1 MAAASTNDTGQVLG
15 LFKTVFEKSGLSK
28 NVPSFAILQDR
39 IGLSS
44 SEMLGDFYQV
54 GVQLSGEHGT
64 TYAPS
69 QNESAPPALNAAVAS
84 TVLQMQVPSYQQIT
98 RSRLSYAAAAKA
110 AGKGEK
116 AFEQA
121 YGFVLQSMKEM
132 ASKKLELSMLYGQ
145 LGVGTIQ
152 SGGVSGN
159 VVTIS
164 TTTWSPGTW
173 AGMINCGI
181 DSWTSAGA
189 TSTAHDSDLQVTAI
203 ALATRQITL
212 STITN
217 TIAGDFLYIYGSRT
231 STGYNE
237 GPGLMQII
245 RTTSGTVFNIPIGS
259 YDTFQSQQ
267 YNVNGAFNF
276 TAIITGAMQAYNY
289 GLSEDVVLL
298 CSPKQYAVLAA
309 DEAALRRYDSSYSRS
324 EGERG
329 NKALKFHT
337 GTGSIEILP
346 HPYMRDSEAAI
357 IPFDYC
363 RFVGAS
369 KLTAGLPGVGDL
381 AVQVSDTGAVE
392 LRMFADCSP
401 CILKPALCVYFFG
414 LT

>member
-1 MAAASTNDTGQVLG
+1 MATTNSVSQVIG

-44 SEMLGDFYQV
+44 SEMLGDFYQI
-54 GVQLSGEHGT
+54 GVQLAGEQGT

-69 QNESAPPALNAAVAS
+69 QSESVAPTLNAAVAS
-84 TVLQMQVPSYQQIT
+84 VVLQMQVPSYQQIT

-110 AGKGEK
+110 AGKGER

-132 ASKKLELSMLYGQ
+132 ASKKLELSLLYGQ
-145 LGVGTIQ
+145 LGLGKVL
-152 SGGVSGN
+152 SVSTN
-159 VVTIS
+159 TVTI
-164 TTTWSPGTW
+164 TTDSWSPGTW
-173 AGMINCGI
+173 AGLINAGV
-181 DSWTSAGA
+181 DSWTTQAA
-189 TSTAHDSDLQVTAI
+189 TATAHDTNLTVLSMSLSART
-203 ALATRQITL
+203 ITF

-217 TIAGDFLYIYGSRT
+217 TVANDWLYFYGART
-231 STGYNE
+231 ATSWNE
-237 GPGLMQII
+237 GPGLMKIVQ
-245 RTTSGTVFNIPIGS
+245 TVTGTLFNIAIGS
-259 YDTFQSQQ
+259 YDTMQAQQ
-267 YNVNGAFNF
+267 YNVNGAFSF

-289 GLSEDVVLL
+289 GLSEDVVLM
-298 CSPKQYAVLAA
+298 CSPKQFAVLAA

-324 EGERG
+324 EGDKG
-329 NKALKFHT
+329 NKSLKFHT

-346 HPYMRDSEAAI
+346 HPYMRDAEATI

-381 AVQVSDTGAVE
+381 AVQVADTAAVE
-392 LRMFADCSP
+392 IRMFADIAP
-401 CILKPALCVYFFG
+401 CILKPALCVYFYG

>member
-1 MAAASTNDTGQVLG
+1 MAATNATSQVLG

-39 IGLSS
+39 IGLST

-69 QNESAPPALNAAVAS
+69 QNESVPPTLNAAVAS
-84 TVLQMQVPSYQQIT
+84 NVLQMQVPSYQQIT

-145 LGVGTIQ
+145 LGLGKV
-152 SGGVSGN
+152 SSVSGN
-159 VVTIS
+159 ILTI
-164 TTTWSPGTW
+164 TTATWSPGTW
-173 AGMINCGI
+173 AGLINAGVS
-181 DSWTSAGA
+181 SWTAQSATA
-189 TSTAHDSDLQVTAI
+189 TLHDDNMTVTGI
-203 ALATRQITL
+203 SLANKQITVA
-212 STITN
+212 SVTN
-217 TIAGDFLYIYGSRT
+217 TVANDWIYFYGART
-231 STGYNE
+231 STGFNE
-237 GPGLMQII
+237 GPGLMNIVQL
-245 RTTSGTVFNIPIGS
+245 TTGTVFNINIAS
-259 YDTFQSQQ
+259 YDTMQAQQ
-267 YNVNGAFNF
+267 YAVNGAFNF
-276 TAIITGAMQAYNY
+276 TSIITGAMQAYNY

-298 CSPKQYAVLAA
+298 CAPRQFAVLAA

-324 EGERG
+324 RSERG
-329 NKALKFHT
+329 TESLKFHT

-346 HPYMRDSEAAI
+346 HPYIREQEAAI

-369 KLTAGLPGVGDL
+369 KLVSGLPGIGDL
-381 AVQVSDTGAVE
+381 AVQVSDTAAVE
-392 LRMFADCSP
+392 LRMFADMSP
-401 CILKPALCVYFFG
+401 CILKPALCVYFSNI
-414 LT
+414 T

>member
-1 MAAASTNDTGQVLG
+1 MGTTNTVTATLG

-39 IGLSS
+39 IGLST

-54 GVQLSGEHGT
+54 GVQLTGEHGT

-69 QNESAPPALNAAVAS
+69 QSESTPPTLNAAVAS
-84 TVLQMQVPSYQQIT
+84 TVLQMQVPSFSQIT

-145 LGVGTIQ
+145 LGLGKVTANS
-152 SGGVSGN
+152 SGVL
-159 VVTIS
+159 TIS
-164 TTTWSPGTW
+164 DNTWSPGTW
-173 AGMINCGI
+173 AGLINAVCEA
-181 DSWTSAGA
+181 WTG
-189 TSTAHDSDLQVTAI
+189 VTATETQHNGD
-203 ALATRQITL
+203 LSITAISL
-212 STITN
+212 LNKTVTVSGSSGAVVAN
-217 TIAGDFLYIYGSRT
+217 DFLYFKGART
-231 STGYNE
+231 STGFNE
-237 GPGLMQII
+237 GPGLMDIV
-245 RTTSGTVFNIPIGS
+245 RLTSGTVFNINIAS
-259 YDTFQSQQ
+259 YDTMQSQQ
-267 YNVNGAFNF
+267 YNVNGAFSF

-289 GLSEDVVLL
+289 GLSEDVALL
-298 CSPKQYAVLAA
+298 CAPRQYAVLAA

-346 HPYMRDSEAAI
+346 HPYIREQEAAI

-369 KLTAGLPGVGDL
+369 KLTAGLPGIGDL
-381 AVQVSDTGAVE
+381 AVQVSDTAAVE
-392 LRMFADCSP
+392 IRMFADMSP
-401 CILKPALCVYFFG
+401 CILKPALCVYFYG

>member
-1 MAAASTNDTGQVLG
+1 MAAATTNTVTQTLG

-39 IGLSS
+39 IGLSA

-54 GVQLSGEHGT
+54 GVQLTGEHGT

-69 QNESAPPALNAAVAS
+69 QSETVAPALNAAVAS
-84 TVLQMQVPSYQQIT
+84 VVLQMQVPSFQQIT

-121 YGFVLQSMKEM
+121 YGFVLQSMKET

-145 LGVGTIQ
+145 LGLAKVL
-152 SGGVSGN
+152 SVSTN
-159 VVTIS
+159 TVTI
-164 TTTWSPGTW
+164 TTATWSPGTW
-173 AGMINCGI
+173 AGLINAGV
-181 DSWTSAGA
+181 DSWTAQTASA
-189 TSTAHDSDLQVTAI
+189 TAHDTNLQVLGMNLLNRTV
-203 ALATRQITL
+203 TF

-217 TIAGDFLYIYGSRT
+217 TVANDWLYFYGART
-231 STGYNE
+231 STGFNE
-237 GPGLMQII
+237 GPGLMSII
-245 RTTSGTVFNIPIGS
+245 QTLTGTLFNIAIGS
-259 YDTFQSQQ
+259 YDTMQAQQ
-267 YNVNGAFNF
+267 YNVNGAFSF
-276 TAIITGAMQAYNY
+276 TAIITGAMAAYNY

-298 CSPKQYAVLAA
+298 CSPRQYSVLAA

-346 HPYMRDSEAAI
+346 HPYMRDADAAI

-369 KLTAGLPGVGDL
+369 KLTAGLPGIGDL
-381 AVQVSDTGAVE
+381 AVQVTDTAAIE
-392 LRMFADCSP
+392 IRMFADMSP
-401 CILKPALCVYFFG
+401 CILKPALCVYFYG

>member
-1 MAAASTNDTGQVLG
+1 MGSTNTTGAVLG

-39 IGLSS
+39 IGLSTA
-44 SEMLGDFYQV
+44 EMLGDFYQV

-69 QNESAPPALNAAVAS
+69 QNESAAPALNAAVAS
-84 TVLQMQVPSYQQIT
+84 NVLQMQVPSYSQIT

-110 AGKGEK
+110 ASKGEK
-116 AFEQA
+116 SFEQA

-132 ASKKLELSMLYGQ
+132 ASKKLELSLLYGQ
-145 LGVGTIQ
+145 LGIGQVQ
-152 SGGVSGN
+152 SVSTN
-159 VVTIS
+159 TVTI
-164 TTTWSPGTW
+164 TTATWSPGTW
-173 AGMINCGI
+173 AGLINAGV
-181 DSWTSAGA
+181 DSWTALTASA
-189 TSTAHDSDLQVTAI
+189 TAHDTNLTVLGI
-203 ALATRQITL
+203 ALSTRQITF

-217 TIAGDFLYIYGSRT
+217 TVANDYLYFYGSRT
-231 STGYNE
+231 STAFNE
-237 GPGLMQII
+237 GPGIMNII
-245 RTTSGTVFNIPIGS
+245 RQTSGTMFNINIGN
-259 YDTFQSQQ
+259 YDTFQAQQ
-267 YNVNGAFNF
+267 YPVNGAFSF

-289 GLSEDVVLL
+289 GLSEDVVLM
-298 CSPKQYAVLAA
+298 CSPRQYAVLAA

-346 HPYMRDSEAAI
+346 HPYVRDSEAAI
-357 IPFDYC
+357 VPFDYC

-369 KLTAGLPGVGDL
+369 KLVSGLPGVGDL

-392 LRMFADCSP
+392 LRMFADMSP
-401 CILKPALCVYFFG
+401 CILKPALCVFFSG

>member
-1 MAAASTNDTGQVLG
+1 MGATNTTSAVVG

-39 IGLSS
+39 IGLSTS
-44 SEMLGDFYQV
+44 DMLGDFYQV
-54 GVQLSGEHGT
+54 GVQLAGEHGT
-64 TYAPS
+64 TYAAS
-69 QNESAPPALNAAVAS
+69 QNESSPPALNAAVAS
-84 TVLQMQVPSYQQIT
+84 AVLQMQVPSFQQIT

-110 AGKGEK
+110 AAKGEK

-145 LGVGTIQ
+145 MGIGKVAT
-152 SGGVSGN
+152 GGVSGN
-159 VVTIS
+159 VCTIDS
-164 TTTWSPGTW
+164 SYWSPGTW
-173 AGMINCGI
+173 AGLINAGV
-181 DSWTSAGA
+181 DSWTSSGSSA
-189 TSTAHDSDLQVTAI
+189 TAHDTNLSVLGI
-203 ALATRQITL
+203 SLSNKQITF

-217 TIAGDFLYIYGSRT
+217 TVAGDYLYFYGART
-231 STGYNE
+231 STGWNE
-237 GPGLMQII
+237 GPGIMKIVQ
-245 RTTSGTVFNIPIGS
+245 TTTGTLFNINVGN
-259 YDTFQSQQ
+259 YDTMQAQQ
-267 YNVNGAFNF
+267 YPVNGAFSF
-276 TAIITGAMQAYNY
+276 TAIITGCMQAYNY

-298 CSPKQYAVLAA
+298 CSPKQFAVLAA

-324 EGERG
+324 EGQRG
-329 NKALKFHT
+329 NKSLQFHT

-346 HPYMRDSEAAI
+346 HPYMRDAEAAV

-369 KLTAGLPGVGDL
+369 KLVAGLPGVGDL
-381 AVQVSDTGAVE
+381 AVQVTDTGAVE

-401 CILKPALCVYFFG
+401 CILKPALCVYFSG

>member
-1 MAAASTNDTGQVLG
+1 MGTTNTVSATLG

-39 IGLSS
+39 IGLST

-54 GVQLSGEHGT
+54 GIQLTGEHGT

-69 QNESAPPALNAAVAS
+69 QSESTPPALNAAVAS

-110 AGKGEK
+110 AGKGERS
-116 AFEQA
+116 FEQA

-145 LGVGTIQ
+145 LGLGQVSANNAGVLTIT
-152 SGGVSGN
+152 N
-159 VVTIS
+159 A
-164 TTTWSPGTW
+164 TWSPGTW
-173 AGMINCGI
+173 AGLINAVLEAF
-181 DSWTSAGA
+181 DAQT
-189 TSTAHDSDLQVTAI
+189 VTANQHNGDL
-203 ALATRQITL
+203 ALTGISLLNKTVTVTGA
-212 STITN
+212 SGSVVAN
-217 TIAGDFLYIYGSRT
+217 DWLYFKGART
-231 STGYNE
+231 STGWNE
-237 GPGLMQII
+237 GPGLMNII
-245 RTTSGTVFNIPIGS
+245 RLTTGTVFNINIAL
-259 YDTFQSQQ
+259 YDTMQSQQ
-267 YNVNGAFNF
+267 FNVNGAFSF

-289 GLSEDVVLL
+289 GLSEDVALL
-298 CSPKQYAVLAA
+298 CAPRQYAVLAA

-346 HPYMRDSEAAI
+346 HPYIREQEAAI

-369 KLTAGLPGVGDL
+369 KLTSGLPGIGDL
-381 AVQVSDTGAVE
+381 AVQVSDTAAVE
-392 LRMFADCSP
+392 IRMFADMSP
-401 CILKPALCVYFFG
+401 CILKPALCVYFYN